1 MSQATLKQRV
11 NMVVMR
17 MIAQNSDHDQRTQIN
32 SAEQLGSRGQYQ
44 VHYFSGDKPGLCA
57 PEYLIFY
64 YKYALIQG
72 KLFYFMTD

>member
-32 SAEQLGSRGQYQ
+32 SAEQAVTRGQYQ
-44 VHYFSGDKPGLCA
+44 VLCQYSGDKLGLCA

-64 YKYALIQG
+64 SKYALI
-72 KLFYFMTD
+72 